1 MKDSK
6 GGGCGLLACLV
17 IIIVTIAAMAKTCY
31 EKREL
36 HNSPL
41 YQDLIR
47 GVDSIKNLREL
58 AHTNPEEYNRII
70 QEHEEQ
76 LREERMWKISTNDGD
91 NTVRAK
97 TKSANTVTITLPEPL
112 KKHKKGYSGFKSFGE
127 CFIEV
132 KYSKA
137 KGNEVIIRISGASFI
152 DKGSI
157 SAWFDDAAS
166 PIKYAYNDNPNTG
179 YVYLK
184 KSKDF
189 INHCK
194 QAKHIRLKIPIT
206 YIASN
211 FDVECIF
218 DNPGPLVWNH

>member
-41 YQDLIR
+41 YQDLSR

-76 LREERMWKISTNDGD
+76 LREERMWKNTINDGD

-112 KKHKKGYSGFKSFGE
+112 KKHKKGYSDLSL
-127 CFIEV
+127 
-132 KYSKA
+132 
-137 KGNEVIIRISGASFI
+137 SGSALLRS
-152 DKGSI
+152 SI
-157 SAWFDDAAS
+157 Q
-166 PIKYAYNDNPNTG
+166 KRR
-179 YVYLK
+179 VMK
-184 KSKDF
+184 
-189 INHCK
+189 
-194 QAKHIRLKIPIT
+194 
-206 YIASN
+206 
-211 FDVECIF
+211 
-218 DNPGPLVWNH
+218 